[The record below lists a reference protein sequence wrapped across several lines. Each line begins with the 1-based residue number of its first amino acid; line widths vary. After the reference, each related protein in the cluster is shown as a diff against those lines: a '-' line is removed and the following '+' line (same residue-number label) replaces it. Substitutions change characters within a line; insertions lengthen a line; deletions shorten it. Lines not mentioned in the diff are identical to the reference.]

1 MGKKDSKIEMPN
13 SERAPLPGAVRI
25 GPCDPHEVID
35 VTIVV
40 RRRSKGSGRFPR
52 IEELGRRPVAER
64 RHLTREEFARA
75 PCACANS
82 SRVKWRRSETNA
94 LPVYAQRITRQAA
107 GCRAAPFN
115 S

>member
-1 MGKKDSKIEMPN
+1 MAKKDSKIEMPN

-64 RHLTREEFARA
+64 RHLTREEFAQAHGALAEDLARIRTFA
-75 PCACANS
+75 E
-82 SRVKWRRSETNA
+82 RSEEHTSELQSHLN
-94 LPVYAQRITRQAA
+94 LV
-107 GCRAAPFN
+107 CRLLLE
-115 S
+115 